1 MKKKLYILLAIL
13 IVVVYG
19 AWYAYCHYYP
29 MLLRRSASP
38 ASPDIVNTEYR
49 FSDVNSTHLSAA
61 KRNGIKPVSN
71 RDNLQTESLTKIKSC
86 NQYKVE
92 HLTHSVPYLTP
103 EAAKLLNEIGARFQ
117 QALKEEGLERH
128 RIIVTSVLRTEED
141 VRQLQK
147 VNGNASS
154 KSAHQYATTFDIT
167 YVRFDRQS
175 LWGKSATN
183 KQLANILGE
192 VLSQLHKERRCYIKY
207 ERKQCCFHITSKER
221 R

>member
-13 IVVVYG
+13 VVVVYG

-29 MLLRRSASP
+29 LLLRRSASS

-61 KRNGIKPVSN
+61 KKKGIKPVSN
-71 RDNLQTESLTKIKSC
+71 RDRLQMESLTTIESC
-86 NQYKVE
+86 DQYKVE

-117 QALKEEGLERH
+117 QELKEQGLERH
-128 RIIVTSVLRTEED
+128 RIIVTSVLRTDED

-147 VNGNASS
+147 VNGNAA
-154 KSAHQYATTFDIT
+154 KNSAHQFATTFDVT

-192 VLSQLHKERRCYIKY
+192 VLRQLHTERRCYIKY
-207 ERKQCCFHITSKER
+207 EHKQRCFHITSRK
-221 R
+221 

>member
-1 MKKKLYILLAIL
+1 MKKKHCILLAIL
-13 IVVVYG
+13 VVVVYG

-29 MLLRRSASP
+29 LLLRRSVSP

-49 FSDVNSTHLSAA
+49 FSDVNSSHLSVA

-71 RDNLQTESLTKIKSC
+71 RENLRTESLTKIKSC

-117 QALKEEGLERH
+117 QELKEQGLERH

-147 VNGNASS
+147 VNGNAS
-154 KSAHQYATTFDIT
+154 KNSAHQYATTFDIT

-192 VLSQLHKERRCYIKY
+192 VLRQLHKERRCYIKY
-207 ERKQCCFHITSKER
+207 ERKQRCFHITLKEKR
-221 R
+221 